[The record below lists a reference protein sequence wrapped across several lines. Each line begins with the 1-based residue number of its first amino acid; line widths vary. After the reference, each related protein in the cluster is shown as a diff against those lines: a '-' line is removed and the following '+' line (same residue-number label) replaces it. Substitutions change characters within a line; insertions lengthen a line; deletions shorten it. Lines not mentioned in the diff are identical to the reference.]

1 MELLDGA
8 TIFWL
13 FTIGLLVGGAMK
25 VIMWNTSV
33 SLLAN
38 LAAGVSGS
46 IVVGGLTAALQL
58 PSGILFAF
66 LGSLAILFILN
77 VFNMAEQTAH

>member
-8 TIFWL
+8 TTFWL
-13 FTIGLLVGGAMK
+13 FTIGLLVGGTMK
-25 VIMWNTSV
+25 VAMWNTNV

-46 IVVGGLTAALQL
+46 IVVGGLTAVLQL
-58 PSGILFAF
+58 PGGILFAF